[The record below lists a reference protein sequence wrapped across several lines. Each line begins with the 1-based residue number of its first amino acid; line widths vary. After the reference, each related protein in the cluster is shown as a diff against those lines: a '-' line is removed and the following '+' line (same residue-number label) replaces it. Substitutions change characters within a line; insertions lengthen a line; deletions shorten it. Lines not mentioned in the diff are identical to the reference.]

1 MPSRSIKAIAVFC
14 GSNFGASD
22 AFSQGAAQLGAALAA
37 AGITLVYGG
46 TTKGLMGVV
55 ADAALAHGGAVHG
68 VITERLH
75 AKGHSHAG
83 LTRHEIS
90 PTLRARKERMAE
102 LADAFIA
109 LPGGIGTIEEF
120 MEVWTMNQLGEV
132 DKPAG
137 LLDTEGFYA
146 PFLAFI
152 DHMVT
157 AKFLPAAHRHSIVV
171 DADPSALLGKL
182 AAYERVDAPKW
193 L

>member
-1 MPSRSIKAIAVFC
+1 MPSRSIKAVAVFC

-22 AFSQGAAQLGAALAA
+22 AFAQGARRLGAALAQ
-37 AGITLVYGG
+37 AGITLIYGG

-55 ADAALAHGGAVHG
+55 ADAVLANGGTAHG

-102 LADAFIA
+102 LADAFVA

-120 MEVWTMNQLGEV
+120 MEVWTMNQLGEA

-152 DHMVT
+152 DHMVAT
-157 AKFLPAAHRHSIVV
+157 RFLPAAHRHSIVV
-171 DADPSALLGKL
+171 DADASALLGKL
-182 AAYERVDAPKW
+182 IAYERVDAPKW

>member
-1 MPSRSIKAIAVFC
+1 MRQLKAVAVFC
-14 GSNFGASD
+14 GSNFGGSD
-22 AFSQGAAQLGAALAA
+22 AYAEGARQLGKSLADA
-37 AGITLVYGG
+37 KITLVYGG

-55 ADAALAHGGAVHG
+55 ADAVLAAGGAAHG

-75 AKGHSHAG
+75 ARGHSHTG
-83 LTRHEIS
+83 LTNHEIW
-90 PTLRARKERMAE
+90 PTLRDRKQRMAE

-120 MEVWTMNQLGEV
+120 MEVWTQNQLDEF

-137 LLDTEGFYA
+137 LLDTAGFYQ

-152 DHMVT
+152 DQMIS
-157 AKFLPAAHRHSIVV
+157 ARFLPEAHKHSIAV
-171 DADPSALLGKL
+171 DAEPSALVDKL
-182 AAYERVDAPKW
+182 IRFERVETPKW